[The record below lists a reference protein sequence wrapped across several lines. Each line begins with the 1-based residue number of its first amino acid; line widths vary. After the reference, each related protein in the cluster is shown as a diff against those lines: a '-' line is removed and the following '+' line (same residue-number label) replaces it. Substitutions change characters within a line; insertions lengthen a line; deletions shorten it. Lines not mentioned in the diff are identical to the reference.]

1 LWHRRLG
8 HLGSEALSKLI
19 SSQAISCN
27 KPKRDHLCH
36 ACQLGRHV
44 RLPFES
50 SNSHAVNKFDLIH
63 CDLWT
68 SPVVSVSGYKYYL
81 VIVDDCTHYIY
92 FTCYFLCALLQVD
105 PFLCLIEDCR
115 LRAIDSAAEPCTK
128 LYGSKEDDD
137 LALKSL
143 SNIDMN
149 EDQSKETSVSLIFD
163 SLEDL
168 SEVPAQK
175 IMICMLFLML

>member
-1 LWHRRLG
+1 MNWSRV
-8 HLGSEALSKLI
+8 SCSAALDHW
-19 SSQAISCN
+19 
-27 KPKRDHLCH
+27 PKKC
-36 ACQLGRHV
+36 
-44 RLPFES
+44 EY
-50 SNSHAVNKFDLIH
+50 I
-63 CDLWT
+63 
-68 SPVVSVSGYKYYL
+68 
-81 VIVDDCTHYIY
+81 IY

-115 LRAIDSAAEPCTK
+115 LQALDSAAEPCTK

-149 EDQSKETSVSLIFD
+149 EDQSKETSVSLILD

-175 IMICMLFLML
+175 IMIYMLFLML